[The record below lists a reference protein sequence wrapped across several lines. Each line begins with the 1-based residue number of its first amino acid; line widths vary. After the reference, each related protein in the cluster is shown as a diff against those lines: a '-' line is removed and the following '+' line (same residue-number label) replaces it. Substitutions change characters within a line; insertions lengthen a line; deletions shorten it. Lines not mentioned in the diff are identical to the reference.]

1 MAFTGRTLI
10 GDNVVVPVL
19 VDAVSAA
26 FPNNPSVFVRSGAM
40 IQDLSFPPQYK
51 GVKQV
56 EVPTFARMPE
66 AVEVE
71 DGTPVEPN
79 KLTSSGEYADVREFA
94 IAFSLTDR
102 SRSSQLGTYEEGGR
116 QCMISIAEKVDS
128 RALTQVRAA
137 SWLSDYTVD
146 VFSASTPVNFTSD
159 TYIAARQKLGDV
171 GWNEAPVMVAIHS
184 DVMAT
189 MTRVRNASGT
199 YDLVEEGPPGPDGMP
214 MWLKLKPWGTAIL
227 VSDKLDKTLSGGKHK
242 YESFVIW
249 RDSIAVWLEASP
261 SSEQERIAKV
271 AADSIYMRQFGI
283 VHPYARRPGKK
294 TPGIVRCYTNAVTV

>member
-1 MAFTGRTLI
+1 MGTGRTLI

-40 IQDLSFPPQYK
+40 IQDLSFPPAYK

-71 DGTPVEPN
+71 DGQPVEPN
-79 KLTSSGEYADVREFA
+79 KLTSSGEFADVREFA

-102 SRSSQLGTYEEGGR
+102 ARSSQLGTYEEGGR

-146 VFSASTPVNFTSD
+146 VFSSTTPVNFTSD
-159 TYIAARQKLGDV
+159 TYIAARAKLGDV

-227 VSDKLDKTLSGGKHK
+227 VSDKLNKEASGGKYK

-283 VHPYARRPGKK
+283 VHPYARRPGRK

>member
-1 MAFTGRTLI
+1 MGTGRTVI

-26 FPNNPSVFVRSGAM
+26 FKNNPSIFVQSGAM
-40 IQDLSFPPQYK
+40 IQDLSFPAQYK

-79 KLTSSGEYADVREFA
+79 KLTSSGEFADVREFA

-102 SRSSQLGTYEEGGR
+102 SRASQLGTYEEGGR

-128 RALTQVRAA
+128 RAVALVRAA

-159 TYIAARQKLGDV
+159 SYISARQKLGDA

-214 MWLKLKPWGTAIL
+214 MWLKMKPWETIIL
-227 VSDKLDKTLSGGKHK
+227 VSDKLDKTLSGGKYK

-249 RDSIAVWLEASP
+249 RDSIAAWLESSP
-261 SSEQERIAKV
+261 AVEQSRKAEV
-271 AADSIYMRQFGI
+271 AADVIHMRQFGI

-294 TPGIVRCYTNAVTV
+294 KPGVVRVYTNAVTV